1 MGPSSNSHVYVAA
14 WSMSLCSFPSSER
27 ETKAETVGRDNHLL
41 KANSE
46 SRKCRVTAEIL
57 IIKAYKN
64 KWRCFMHRRC
74 LPLWLS
80 SMWPVG
86 ERQDGGHS
94 SWLSPSLSLK
104 QWKTVTDKTLT
115 VRSSVLWCST
125 ALGLGSGSVLL
136 LLWTTLLH
144 SVPHGSATFQ
154 SHIPE
159 LCSPLFGITSW
170 GHISEEWESDEW
182 QQQQRMGSAGLIPAT
197 QPWWR
202 EGDKNSTLLGM
213 WSLFFPQH
221 HNPQQWFERCS
232 HAHSIAL
239 SSGPSVQ
246 SGYGSCML

>member
-14 WSMSLCSFPSSER
+14 WSMSLCSFPSSKR

-144 SVPHGSATFQ
+144 SVPHGSATLFRATSQ
-154 SHIPE
+154 NCVHHFLESHPGVTSQGSGKVMSGSSSRGWGLQDWSQQPSRDE
-159 LCSPLFGITSW
+159 ERETKMAHFWGCDLYSSPNT
-170 GHISEEWESDEW
+170 
-182 QQQQRMGSAGLIPAT
+182 T
-197 QPWWR
+197 
-202 EGDKNSTLLGM
+202 T
-213 WSLFFPQH
+213 
-221 HNPQQWFERCS
+221 
-232 HAHSIAL
+232 
-239 SSGPSVQ
+239 PSNDLRRVA
-246 SGYGSCML
+246 MPTA